1 MLEYARWKYI
11 LLAFI
16 LVAATLYS
24 LPNLYPQDPAV
35 QVSGNR
41 GATVDEALREKVEAT
56 LTGAK
61 IPFKSIEVEDKRLMV
76 RLTSGEQ
83 QLAAAEQLH
92 DALGDDYTAALN
104 LASTVPPWLDAIRAR
119 PMTLGLDLQG
129 GVHFLMEID
138 REAALDKQQERYVD
152 DIRTYLRDKD
162 LRYKQVTRTP
172 EGLLIVMRSQAD
184 RDQAFTSLSRDMPA
198 LEISDA
204 TPTADSFPLVAKL
217 RPSESGAELDRAVEQ
232 NIKTLR
238 SRINELKVAEP
249 IVQRQGESRIVVLLP
264 GVQDTTIAKKIL
276 GATATL
282 EYRAVD
288 ETANPYEAQQS
299 GRVPPDGRLYYMRDL
314 GPDGKPVPIVLKKR
328 LIVSGDELTN
338 AAAGFDQNGLPA
350 VHVTLNAVGGRKM
363 QAFTDENVGKRMAV
377 VYIERI
383 PEIRVVDGK
392 EVRTNRIKE
401 EVINAATIQ
410 GRFGKQFQTT
420 GLAREEASE
429 IALLLRAGALAAPMD
444 IVEERVIGPSLG
456 KENIRKGWTAVMF
469 SFVFVLAFFVVY
481 YKMFGL
487 IANIA
492 LLLNL
497 LLLVAVMSVLGA
509 TLTLPGLAGIVLT
522 VGMSVDANVLINERI
537 REELRAGNT
546 PLSSIVAGYEKAA
559 GTIADANVT
568 ALLAGLALL
577 VFGSGPVQGFAVA
590 LCVGILTSLYT
601 AVSVSRGIA
610 TLIYGRR
617 RKLASVSI

>member
-1 MLEYARWKYI
+1 MLEYARWKYVVI
-11 LLAFI
+11 ALVVLLATI
-16 LVAATLYS
+16 YS

-41 GATVDEALREKVEAT
+41 GAIVDDALRASGQAALDEA
-56 LTGAK
+56 K
-61 IPFKSIEVEDKRLMV
+61 IAYKSIELADERLLV
-76 RLTSGEQ
+76 RLASGDQ
-83 QLAAAEQLH
+83 QLAAAEKLD
-92 DALGDDYTAALN
+92 DALGDEYTTALN
-104 LASTVPPWLDAIRAR
+104 LAPTVPAWLDAIRAK
-119 PMTLGLDLQG
+119 PMALGLDLQG

-138 REAALDKQQERYVD
+138 REAALDKQQERFVD
-152 DIRTYLRDKD
+152 DLRTYLRDKN
-162 LRYKQVTRTP
+162 LRYRQVTRTP
-172 EGLLIVMRSQAD
+172 DGLLIVMRSEAD
-184 RDQAFTSLSRDMPA
+184 RDSAFTGMSRDFLA
-198 LEISDA
+198 LELEDRPVSEDN
-204 TPTADSFPLVAKL
+204 FPLLARLK
-217 RPSESGAELDRAVEQ
+217 PSEAGAELDKAIEQ

-238 SRINELKVAEP
+238 SRLNELKVAEP
-249 IVQRQGESRIVVLLP
+249 IVQRQGESRIAVQLP

-288 ETANPYEAQQS
+288 ETANPLEAQQT
-299 GRVPPDGRLYYMRDL
+299 GRVPPDSRLYFMRPMTP
-314 GPDGKPVPIVLKKR
+314 GGAGQPIVLKKR
-328 LIVSGDELTN
+328 LIVSGDELTD
-338 AAAGFDQNGLPA
+338 AAAGFDENGLPA

-363 QAFTDENVGKRMAV
+363 QAFTDDNVGKRMAV
-377 VYIERI
+377 VFIERI
-383 PEIRVVDGK
+383 PEIRIVDGK

-410 GRFGKQFQTT
+410 GRFGKRFQTT
-420 GLAREEASE
+420 GLQREEASE
-429 IALLLRAGALAAPMD
+429 ISLLLRAGALAAPMD

-456 KENIRKGWTAVMF
+456 KENIQKGWTAVVF
-469 SFVFVLAFFVVY
+469 SFVFVLIFFVVY
-481 YKMFGL
+481 YKVFGL
-487 IANIA
+487 IANVA

-509 TLTLPGLAGIVLT
+509 NLTLPGLAGIVLT

-568 ALLAGLALL
+568 ALLAGIALL

-617 RKLASVSI
+617 RKLKALSI

>member
-1 MLEYARWKYI
+1 MLEYARWKYVV
-11 LLAFI
+11 
-16 LVAATLYS
+16 LVLVLIVATIWS

-41 GATVDEALREKVEAT
+41 GSVVDDALKEKVQGALET
-56 LTGAK
+56 AK
-61 IPFKSIEVEDKRLMV
+61 IPFKSIEIEDRRLLV
-76 RLTSGEQ
+76 RLANGDQ
-83 QLAAAEQLH
+83 QLAAASVLH
-92 DALGDDYTAALN
+92 DALGEQYNSALN
-104 LASTVPPWLDAIRAR
+104 LASTVPAWLDAIWAK

-129 GVHFLMEID
+129 GIQFLMEID
-138 REAALDKQQERYVD
+138 RKAALDKQQERYVD
-152 DIRTYLRDKD
+152 DIRTYLRDKN
-162 LRYKQVTRTP
+162 LRYRQVTQTP
-172 EGLLIVMRSQAD
+172 DGILVVMRDQAD
-184 RDQAFTSLSRDMPA
+184 RDSTFTNLSRDMPIF
-198 LEISDA
+198 EFNDRPVTEGSY
-204 TPTADSFPLVAKL
+204 PLLAVL
-217 RPSESGAELDRAVEQ
+217 RPSEAGAEIDKAIEQ

-249 IVQRQGESRIVVLLP
+249 IVQRQGESRIAVQLP

-288 ETANPYEAQQS
+288 DTANAYEAQQT
-299 GRVPPDGRLYYMRDL
+299 GRVPPDARLYYLREL
-314 GPDGKPVPIVLKKR
+314 GPDGRPMPILLKKR
-328 LIVSGDELTN
+328 MIASGDELID
-338 AAAGFDQNGLPA
+338 AAAGFDENGLPA
-350 VHVTLNAVGGRKM
+350 VHVTLNQAGGRKM

-377 VYIERI
+377 VFIERI
-383 PEIRVVDGK
+383 PEIRTVDGQ

-410 GRFGKQFQTT
+410 GRFGRKFQTT

-444 IVEERVIGPSLG
+444 IVAQRVIGPSLG
-456 KENIRKGWTAVMF
+456 KENIIKGWTAVGF
-469 SFVFVLAFFVVY
+469 SFVFVLVFFVVY

-546 PLSSIVAGYEKAA
+546 PLNSIKEGYEKAA

-568 ALLAGLALL
+568 ALLGGIALL
-577 VFGSGPVQGFAVA
+577 IFGSGPIQGFAVS

-617 RKLASVSI
+617 RKLTSVSI